1 MTLGMINLSASH
13 LRVAICLAAVC
24 VVPACA
30 PTVRQAPAPILAA
43 NGMSQGTLH
52 LTLQQGNDI
61 FDDVNQI
68 TATAVTSDGE
78 MFTGRV
84 VQNIERTNSSSSDTI
99 WDSSKKTKHGWS
111 TQFRDGTDTSIS
123 YRSDAQAVLTGNR
136 GRAMTCDFRLANP
149 EAGIGGGGV
158 GQCRISD
165 GRQVPVQF

>member
-1 MTLGMINLSASH
+1 MVSLQFRALTDAVPI
-13 LRVAICLAAVC
+13 VAC
-24 VVPACA
+24 VVLACLVSACA

-111 TQFRDGTDTSIS
+111 TQFRDGSDTSIS

-149 EAGIGGGGV
+149 EAGIDGGGV